1 MHERSVGR
9 VPVLSRVGP
18 VYKKEKERISVCV
31 CMRERTREKG
41 QVDSELDGAEEARLW
56 MERSTGYVANDQ
68 TCFL

>member
-31 CMRERTREKG
+31 YVRENEREG
-41 QVDSELDGAEEARLW
+41 TGGFRVRRSRGSQTLDGEKHRI
-56 MERSTGYVANDQ
+56 RS
-68 TCFL
+68 